1 MGGSLTGIRLPMR
14 LTRWL
19 VLSGFVCVL
28 LRGLDAA
35 APHPTL
41 LTLRYDGAYHPV
53 IKVIGTDPVIVV
65 KGKEKRIRS
74 EIRYVPSRMEA
85 YANGSVEIEE
95 ASVGKL
101 TLHTHPESATSLL
114 EEEDAGRRGS
124 RSEVK
129 VRLRSAAPLVGG
141 MIAVVLYPES
151 TLYTPTAG
159 MGAGAE
165 IEVRA
170 LPDLPAGERV
180 TVEFTARS
188 FFYRQDQSFF
198 VQVFDRE
205 GQEVLTN
212 VVRKAW
218 PYYAAVERFK
228 LLDTLQHMRK
238 AGERKDMDPR
248 PVLMIRPLLP
258 ENAVLPSGAVFAQL
272 SISPEGTVTEI
283 NLDPLESTAVSAAL
297 REALG
302 GWLFVPRLKAGEP
315 VESTVRV
322 PIGF

>member
-1 MGGSLTGIRLPMR
+1 
-14 LTRWL
+14 
-19 VLSGFVCVL
+19 
-28 LRGLDAA
+28 
-35 APHPTL
+35 
-41 LTLRYDGAYHPV
+41 
-53 IKVIGTDPVIVV
+53 
-65 KGKEKRIRS
+65 
-74 EIRYVPSRMEA
+74 MEA

-95 ASVGKL
+95 ALVGKL
-101 TLHTHPESATSLL
+101 SLHTHPESATSLL
-114 EEEDAGRRGS
+114 EAENAGRRGS

-188 FFYRQDQSFF
+188 FSYRQDQSFF

-283 NLDPLESTAVSAAL
+283 NLDPLESTAFSAAL

-302 GWLFVPRLKAGEP
+302 GWLFVPQAEGGRARGEHRAGAHRILGWTACADRRRAFNGRASGCAGGEAGRLRM
-315 VESTVRV
+315 TVPLRMGLDRGV
-322 PIGF
+322 GCAPSLIPRTHP

>member
-1 MGGSLTGIRLPMR
+1 MR

-19 VLSGFVCVL
+19 VLGGFLCVL

-41 LTLRYDGAYHPV
+41 LTLRYDGALYPV
-53 IKVIGTDPVIVV
+53 LKMIGTDPVIVL
-65 KGKEKRIRS
+65 KGKEKRIRT
-74 EIRYVPSRMEA
+74 EVRYVPSRMEA

-101 TLHTHPESATSLL
+101 TLRTHPESATSLL
-114 EEEDAGRRGS
+114 EAEDEGRRGS

-129 VRLRSAAPLVGG
+129 VRLRSAASLVGG
-141 MIAVVLYPES
+141 MIAVVLYPET
-151 TLYTPTAG
+151 TLYTPTA
-159 MGAGAE
+159 GAGAE

-188 FFYRQDQSFF
+188 FSYRQDQSFF
-198 VQVFDRE
+198 VQIFDRE
-205 GQEVLTN
+205 GREVLTN
-212 VVRKAW
+212 VVRQAW
-218 PYYAAVERFK
+218 PYYAALERFK

-258 ENAVLPSGAVFAQL
+258 ENEVLPNGAVFAQL
-272 SISPEGTVTEI
+272 LISTEGTVTDI
-283 NLDPLESTAVSAAL
+283 NLDPIESSAVSAAL